1 MAQERSWYEVV
12 QECQE
17 RVVRIRAVLT
27 TGGEWTPALQKD
39 LDNVILAARN
49 WIYGRAR
56 KSGLDEDACADVL
69 LAFIEQLQR
78 DLRSPGFRSMERK
91 LGSYISTTVNRIL
104 YERKN
109 NQQNILSSLES
120 LDAPMGDDG
129 LPLHEVIEDPTL
141 ARLAEEHDEEQV
153 RKRLYEAI
161 EALPE
166 IERVVVTHRL
176 SEVRGID
183 IAQMLGMSPA
193 NVSRIYK
200 RAINRLRQA
209 LAAGESS

>member
-1 MAQERSWYEVV
+1 MEQKRSWYEVV

-17 RVVRIRAVLT
+17 RVARIRAVLT
-27 TGGEWTPALQKD
+27 TGGVVTPEHKAD
-39 LDNVILAARN
+39 LDAVILAVRN
-49 WIYGRAR
+49 WIYGRVR
-56 KSGLDEDACADVL
+56 QLGLDEDACADVL
-69 LAFIEQLQR
+69 LAFIEQLHR
-78 DLRSPGFRSMERK
+78 DLRSPGFSSMARK
-91 LGSYISTTVNRIL
+91 FGAYVSSTVNRIL

-109 NQQNILSSLES
+109 RQQNILSFTES

-129 LPLHEVIEDPTL
+129 LPLHEIIEDPTP

-153 RKRLYEAI
+153 RKRLDEAI
-161 EALPE
+161 VALPE

-209 LAAGESS
+209 LTAGESS